1 MKSWDLIHRTH
12 KIINITDL
20 SPKFAEIGCAWAPE
34 TIYDPVAKKLMI
46 YFTMRYKNERNRLYY
61 MYVNEDFDK
70 IETEPQLLFEY
81 PIENKTAID
90 GDICYAQG
98 KYHLFYVAH
107 DGTPGIKQATSD
119 FEHFKQ
125 LGRFNEGGV
134 MFSTNFT
141 QPKHGAVVHLTK
153 KGAKKFAK
161 QWDWTTTNWQSKSN
175 KLCPK
180 KEQDIYLKQLI
191 NRNLFA
197 FSISIL
203 SLIFV

>member
-1 MKSWDLIHRTH
+1 MKSWDLIHWTH
-12 KIINITDL
+12 KIVNITDL

-34 TIYDPVAKKLMI
+34 TIYDPIAKKLMI

-61 MYVNEDFDK
+61 MYVNDDFGK

-107 DGTPGIKQATSD
+107 NGTPGIKQATSD

-153 KGAKKFAK
+153 KEAKKLAK
-161 QWDWTTTNWQSKSN
+161 QWGLDYN
-175 KLCPK
+175 KLAK
-180 KEQDIYLKQLI
+180 
-191 NRNLFA
+191 
-197 FSISIL
+197 
-203 SLIFV
+203 